1 MKKFTNPE
9 VEIVVLNQNDAIT
22 VSGGSATVT
31 TPAIENLLPEIFIR

>member
-22 VSGGSATVT
+22 VSGTSPILQLPDV
-31 TPAIENLLPEIFIR
+31 ENILPEVFLN